1 MTEPVPVEDTAARLR
16 EASLVHIESLTVHA
30 DNVTIGEKKEAP
42 SAAVQSRYRW
52 NAFGFAVLTMLLV
65 LWFQTHLQSWA
76 TQKLIFGTASA
87 WALLQ
92 LIRSFSAKKT
102 TDDIEK
108 LRERLLGREGT
119 SENLIFALIAA
130 VALLACTSSLYLRLA
145 DGKQQR
151 GVRVDIIDEKGNPFM
166 DSLTV
171 EPTARIA
178 GSLFVPRFRTR
189 ELTVV
194 VREPANYEYLRNPIK
209 LRPWSSVELAFGD
222 ATQFAQKALHA
233 LRIVPGWTLNGIE
246 DPGQPEYEAVVT
258 VGNETFRFP
267 KFQFRTLYL
276 GVQDKPSLGRI
287 AAEQTNDGF
296 NDEINEHLQKHP
308 GATDPADYVTVWR
321 ASPRIEPTRNFAH
334 GETVTVAIGPAGQ
347 APLVTSQPMKI
358 GAGEITTIFLEA
370 N

>member
-1 MTEPVPVEDTAARLR
+1 
-16 EASLVHIESLTVHA
+16 VHIESLTVHA
-30 DNVTIGEKKEAP
+30 DSVTIGEKKAVP

-92 LIRSFSAKKT
+92 LMRSFAAKKT
-102 TDDIEK
+102 TDDVEK

-119 SENLIFALIAA
+119 GENLIFALIAA
-130 VALLACTSSLYLRLA
+130 IALLACTSSLYLRLA
-145 DGKQQR
+145 DSKQQR
-151 GVRVDIIDEKGNPFM
+151 RVVVDILDDKGNPFM
-166 DSLTV
+166 DSLIA

-194 VREPANYEYLRNPIK
+194 VREPANYEYLHNPIK

-222 ATQFAQKALHA
+222 ETQFARRTLHA
-233 LRIVPGWTLNGIE
+233 LRIVPGWTLNGIA
-246 DPGQPEYEAVVT
+246 DPGEDYEALVT
-258 VGNETFRFP
+258 VGTEEFRFP
-267 KFQFRTLYL
+267 NLKLETLYL
-276 GVQDKPSLGRI
+276 GVQDPPSLTRI
-287 AAEQTNDGF
+287 ASEQTNDAF
-296 NDEINEHLQKHP
+296 TDEINDHLQKHP
-308 GATDPADYVTVWR
+308 GATDIAEYLTAWR
-321 ASPRIEPTRNFAH
+321 ASPRLEPTRNFAK
-334 GETVTVAIGPAGQ
+334 GETVTVAIGPKGQ
-347 APLVTSQPMKI
+347 PPLVTSQPFAI
-358 GAGEITTIFLEA
+358 GAREITTIFLEV